1 MRVRNQFPEEVLMKL
16 QTLALIALG
25 ATATVQSPWAQDY
38 PNRSIRMIIPFAAGG
53 PNDILGRVV
62 AQKLTEQ
69 LGQQIVVDNRGGA
82 GGIIAAET
90 VAKAQP
96 DGYTL
101 LLGGTATMSIN
112 PGLHKKLGYDP
123 LKDFA
128 PVSLIGTSPSLVTLN
143 AALPVQNVREL
154 IAFVKARP
162 GQLTFA
168 SSGPGTAP
176 HLAGELMKTMAGID
190 MVHVPYK
197 GGGPAYID
205 LLAGQVTVYIGGISA
220 ALPHVN
226 QGRLKGI
233 AVTSLKRTNLMPG
246 VPTVDE
252 SGLPGYEVINWY
264 SVVATAGTPKA
275 VVARLNRE
283 VVKAVAADD
292 VKKRYVE
299 LGTDVATGTP
309 EELAAYTRS
318 EFVKWARVIKSAGM
332 APD

>member
-1 MRVRNQFPEEVLMKL
+1 MKL
-16 QTLALIALG
+16 HTLAVIALG
-25 ATATVQSPWAQDY
+25 AIATVQSPWAQDY
-38 PNRSIRMIIPFAAGG
+38 PNRSIRLIIPFAAGG

-154 IAFVKARP
+154 IAYVKARP

-205 LLAGQVTVYIGGISA
+205 LLAGQVTIYIGGISA

-226 QGRLKGI
+226 QGKLKGI
-233 AVTSLKRTNLMPG
+233 AVTSVKRTNLMPG

-283 VVKAVAADD
+283 VVKAVAADE

-299 LGTDVATGTP
+299 LGTDAATGTP

-318 EFVKWARVIKSAGM
+318 EFVKWAGVIKSAGM
-332 APD
+332 APN